1 MSVVRLFTVLSFV
14 TAVGCASAPA
24 HGDLTSVTESA
35 EAPRPAV
42 ADYNLQNDL
51 ALGGYDP
58 VSYFEGKAPLMGE
71 RKHAARVRGVV
82 YFFADDDN
90 RDAFLADPRKYE
102 PAYGG
107 WCAWAMAKGGKT
119 VDADPTNFT
128 IENGVLRVF
137 YRNALVDTR
146 SKWQAGDVPA
156 LQAEAARQWTDR
168 SGEPLEHLALR

>member
-1 MSVVRLFTVLSFV
+1 MFIVRSLTILSFV
-14 TAVGCASAPA
+14 TALGCAASPE
-24 HGDLTSVTESA
+24 HGDLASVTEA
-35 EAPRPAV
+35 ADAPRAAV

-58 VSYFEGKAPLMGE
+58 VSYFEGDAPVLGQ

-82 YFFADDDN
+82 YFFASDAH
-90 RDAFLADPRKYE
+90 RDTFLADPRAYE

-128 IENGVLRVF
+128 IEDGVLRVF

-146 SKWQAGDVPA
+146 SKWQAGDIPA
-156 LQAEAARQWTDR
+156 LQTEAANQWADR